1 MLTTSSSD
9 ERVLIWA
16 PGRDGPLTR
25 DFLRKGGF
33 VAETFSSCAQ
43 YCEALAAGA
52 AVLILADEL
61 LSHPDSGQ
69 IRDLLAGQP
78 SWSDFPLV
86 IVARQETSRAG
97 LSRIL
102 DDYGSVSILH
112 RPLSLDTLYST
123 VGAGL
128 RARRR
133 QYQVRDLLNQRD
145 ETDRRRA
152 EFLAMLAHELR
163 NPLSPIR
170 TGLQVLRVAESK
182 ELANRTFSMIERQ
195 VENLSR
201 LIDDLLEVSRVTRG
215 KIQLEKGIVD
225 IHRVLSDVLEARVR
239 IAAEKGLN
247 MRLLT
252 DGAGP
257 IRVEGD
263 PTRIEQ
269 MVDNVLVNAIKF
281 TPAGGG
287 ITLRVH
293 REDDQAVIR
302 VRDSGIGIAPA
313 MLDAVFDLFTQ
324 TGPTLDRT
332 DGGMG
337 IGLTVVK
344 TLVELHGGTVK
355 ALSEGRG
362 KGTEIVI
369 RLPVLLQDVVYPE
382 PSRPISSAG
391 RPRRI
396 LLVEDNRDSA
406 DLLAT
411 FLRAKGHT
419 VYVAYDGAAGFNAAF
434 RERPDVIVCDIG
446 LPGMD
451 GYELARNLTQ
461 VAELQACKLVAV
473 TGYGELRDRER
484 GRDAGFQHY
493 IVKPADPDEIAR
505 LIAV

>member
-1 MLTTSSSD
+1 MVMSFSND
-9 ERVLIWA
+9 QRVLIWA
-16 PGRDGPLTR
+16 PGRDGLLTR

-33 VAETFSSCAQ
+33 IAETFSSCAQ

-61 LSHPDSGQ
+61 LSHPESGQ
-69 IRDLLAGQP
+69 VRDLLAGQP
-78 SWSDFPLV
+78 SWSDIPVV
-86 IVARQETSRAG
+86 IVARRETSGAG
-97 LSRIL
+97 LRRIL

-112 RPLSLDTLYST
+112 RPLSLDTLCST

-182 ELANRTFSMIERQ
+182 ELANRTFSMMERQ

-201 LIDDLLEVSRVTRG
+201 LIDDLLEVSRLTRG
-215 KIQLEKGIVD
+215 KIELEKGIVD

-239 IAAEKGLN
+239 MASEKGLK
-247 MRLLT
+247 MRVLA
-252 DGAGP
+252 DSAEP

-263 PTRIEQ
+263 QTRIEQ

-281 TPAGGG
+281 TPAGGD
-287 ITLRVH
+287 IALRAH

-302 VRDSGIGIAPA
+302 VRDSGIGIAPV

-332 DGGMG
+332 DGGLG

-344 TLVELHGGTVK
+344 TLAELHGGTVK
-355 ALSEGRG
+355 AVSEGMG

-369 RLPVLLQDVVYPE
+369 KLPVLPHDVVYPE
-382 PSRPISSAG
+382 SLRPISSGG
-391 RPRRI
+391 RPRRV

-411 FLRAKGHT
+411 YLRGKGHT

-434 RERPDVIVCDIG
+434 RERPDVIICDVG

-451 GYELARNLTQ
+451 GYELARKLTKT
-461 VAELQACKLVAV
+461 AELQGCKLVAV
-473 TGYGELRDRER
+473 TGYGEQRDRER
-484 GRDAGFQHY
+484 GHDAGFQHY

-505 LIAV
+505 LIVV